1 MSVEAFFIAFGPIA
15 QFSQAHGTLAA
26 NLTSITRTMVLPS
39 NGYLKQLTGACRG
52 DLNTT
57 IMVNNLLPP
66 AQQVFVAASAAA
78 LAENLS

>member
-1 MSVEAFFIAFGPIA
+1 
-15 QFSQAHGTLAA
+15 
-26 NLTSITRTMVLPS
+26 MVLPS